1 MLFYKIMN
9 ISLRQAKPEDLEWLD
24 EFYERMMRP
33 YVELTHAWDEKRFR
47 KNYNTKTISVIQLD
61 GEDIGMLK
69 TEKRKDHIY
78 LGDIQLKEAF
88 QRRGIGTSLIRDVIE
103 KAKADGLPLRLRVL
117 KENPVVELYN
127 RLGFVKTKEFKHC
140 HELEWSAQTVE
151 AADEAK
157 PHS

>member
-1 MLFYKIMN
+1 MLSYKIMN
-9 ISLRQAKPEDLEWLD
+9 ISLRQSKPEDLEWLD
-24 EFYERMMRP
+24 EFYESLMRP
-33 YVELTHAWDEKRFR
+33 YVELTHAWDEERFR

-69 TEKRKDHIY
+69 TEKRKDHIC

-88 QRRGIGTSLIRDVIE
+88 QRRGIGTSLIRDVME

-117 KENPVVELYN
+117 RENPVMELYR
-127 RLGFVKTKEFKHC
+127 RLGFVEIREFKHC
-140 HELEWSAQTVE
+140 YELEWRVQTVE
-151 AADEAK
+151 AAAVPK

>member
-1 MLFYKIMN
+1 M
-9 ISLRQAKPEDLEWLD
+9 
-24 EFYERMMRP
+24 
-33 YVELTHAWDEKRFR
+33 
-47 KNYNTKTISVIQLD
+47 NYNTKTISVIQLD

-69 TEKRKDHIY
+69 IEKRKDHLY

-88 QRRGIGTSLIRDVIE
+88 QKRGIGTSLIRDVRE

-117 KENPVVELYN
+117 KENPVMELYH

-140 HELEWSAQTVE
+140 HELEWSAKTVE

>member
-1 MLFYKIMN
+1 MN
-9 ISLRQAKPEDLEWLD
+9 ISLRQAKPEDLDWLD
-24 EFYERMMRP
+24 KFYERMMRP
-33 YVELTHAWDEKRFR
+33 YVELTHDWDEKRFR

-69 TEKRKDHIY
+69 IEKRKDHLY

-88 QRRGIGTSLIRDVIE
+88 QRRGIGTLLIRDVME

-117 KENPVVELYN
+117 RENPVMELYH
-127 RLGFVKTKEFKHC
+127 RLGFVEIKEFKHC
-140 HELEWSAQTVE
+140 YELEWRVQTVE
-151 AADEAK
+151 AAAVPK

>member
-1 MLFYKIMN
+1 MN
-9 ISLRQAKPEDLEWLD
+9 ITLRQAKPEDLEWLD

-33 YVELTHAWDEKRFR
+33 YVELTHAWDEERFR

-69 TEKRKDHIY
+69 TEKRKDHIC

-103 KAKADGLPLRLRVL
+103 KAKADRLPLRLRVL

-140 HELEWSAQTVE
+140 HELEWRAQTVE